1 MERNF
6 VDGYVEWQ
14 ANPEITGVNR
24 LPQHATFMPY
34 ASFEEA
40 QKAERYAS
48 SRCKVLNGK
57 WKFKLYKNYAY
68 RPSDFAQV
76 HYDTH
81 NWDTVQV
88 PGSWQMQGYDQS
100 QYCNVRYPWEGH
112 EDICPPAAP
121 TKHNP
126 VGCYVK
132 RIHVGADLLQK
143 RVVLCFEGVESA
155 FYLYV
160 NGQRVGYSESSFN
173 RAEFDVTRYLQEGS
187 NVIGVEVYRW
197 CTGSWLECQD
207 MWRLGGIFRDVYL
220 YTTEREYIRDFV
232 LKAQP
237 DGEMKDGFVE
247 VLVKTNGAYEGLS
260 LDMSVLDAA
269 GNTVALDCQYAN
281 EDHRTMLRAIVAGAD
296 LWSSEHPAL
305 YTLVLTL
312 KNNGAPIE
320 YISTKFGF
328 RKVEILDGV
337 IRIND
342 RRVVFKGT
350 NRHEFDCHTGR
361 YITEEVMRDDLEKM
375 KRANMNAVRTSHYP
389 NCPRWME
396 LCDEYGIYVI
406 DENNME
412 SHGTNRSTIIGCPQI
427 PDSRPEW
434 EKACMDRIQ
443 ALYER
448 DKNCTCVVCWS
459 MGNESLG
466 GETPKKMY
474 RYLKN
479 VDDTRFVHFECHGDP
494 EEQSLSDVQSKMYA
508 KPQECEEYA
517 LTRRDGRPYLLC
529 EYTHAMGNSCGSTD
543 EYTTLWD
550 KYPCLQGGFVWD
562 WVDQSILTKDDQG
575 REYLAYGGDF
585 GDEPNDGHFCGNG
598 LLFGDRRITP
608 KYYEIQKLYQYVDFC
623 AVDPVRG
630 QVEIK
635 NKYLFTDLAD
645 FELYWCQCSDKG
657 VFRDG
662 VVEVQLAPGEKK
674 VLDLEL
680 GRPCN
685 TEFYLNLE
693 LRTKEKTLWC
703 PAGFAVAKEQFVI
716 DAFANTYDELVAD
729 APLLVD
735 DTYGSL
741 RVMSDDVNI
750 RFERRE
756 RNQLVSIKVGGEE
769 LLQGP
774 MRFNFWRALTDND
787 RGTRAGSRLGCW
799 RDAGDTPGIYN
810 NTKWSIE
817 NYKILDGGK
826 KVVVVSGA
834 TVCTQPECKGQVVY
848 TITSKGMEVDMQFFP
863 NDALPEIPEVGLLFE
878 LPPDFENLTYLGAG
892 PEENYIDRCNAT
904 QIGLYNTTVTDLYT
918 DYLKP
923 QECGNRTGVRYAT
936 LVGQKKVFS
945 LVAEPVME
953 LNVSHWLPK
962 EIENTW
968 HGKDLPPVTKT
979 VVRCIARQQGVG
991 GYDSWGKRPE
1001 ESVTLRTG
1009 KLRDWGFTL
1018 VPKRARK

>member
-34 ASFEEA
+34 ASFAEA

-350 NRHEFDCHTGR
+350 NRHEFDCRTGR

-508 KPQECEEYA
+508 SP
-517 LTRRDGRPYLLC
+517 
-529 EYTHAMGNSCGSTD
+529 GN
-543 EYTTLWD
+543 
-550 KYPCLQGGFVWD
+550 V
-562 WVDQSILTKDDQG
+562 
-575 REYLAYGGDF
+575 
-585 GDEPNDGHFCGNG
+585 
-598 LLFGDRRITP
+598 
-608 KYYEIQKLYQYVDFC
+608 
-623 AVDPVRG
+623 
-630 QVEIK
+630 K
-635 NKYLFTDLAD
+635 NM
-645 FELYWCQCSDKG
+645 
-657 VFRDG
+657 
-662 VVEVQLAPGEKK
+662 P
-674 VLDLEL
+674 
-680 GRPCN
+680 
-685 TEFYLNLE
+685 
-693 LRTKEKTLWC
+693 
-703 PAGFAVAKEQFVI
+703 
-716 DAFANTYDELVAD
+716 
-729 APLLVD
+729 
-735 DTYGSL
+735 
-741 RVMSDDVNI
+741 
-750 RFERRE
+750 
-756 RNQLVSIKVGGEE
+756 
-769 LLQGP
+769 
-774 MRFNFWRALTDND
+774 
-787 RGTRAGSRLGCW
+787 
-799 RDAGDTPGIYN
+799 
-810 NTKWSIE
+810 
-817 NYKILDGGK
+817 
-826 KVVVVSGA
+826 
-834 TVCTQPECKGQVVY
+834 
-848 TITSKGMEVDMQFFP
+848 
-863 NDALPEIPEVGLLFE
+863 
-878 LPPDFENLTYLGAG
+878 
-892 PEENYIDRCNAT
+892 
-904 QIGLYNTTVTDLYT
+904 
-918 DYLKP
+918 
-923 QECGNRTGVRYAT
+923 
-936 LVGQKKVFS
+936 
-945 LVAEPVME
+945 
-953 LNVSHWLPK
+953 
-962 EIENTW
+962 
-968 HGKDLPPVTKT
+968 
-979 VVRCIARQQGVG
+979 
-991 GYDSWGKRPE
+991 
-1001 ESVTLRTG
+1001 
-1009 KLRDWGFTL
+1009 
-1018 VPKRARK
+1018 

>member
-34 ASFEEA
+34 ASFAEA

-132 RIHVGADLLQK
+132 RIHVGTDLLQK

-350 NRHEFDCHTGR
+350 NRHEFDCRTGR

-991 GYDSWGKRPE
+991 GYDSWGAHCNEKYKNKTDKTYR
-1001 ESVTLRTG
+1001 LKFQIR
-1009 KLRDWGFTL
+1009 F
-1018 VPKRARK
+1018 

>member
-269 GNTVALDCQYAN
+269 GNTVALDGQYAN

-296 LWSSEHPAL
+296 LWSSEHPTL

-350 NRHEFDCHTGR
+350 NRHEFDCRTGR

-662 VVEVQLAPGEKK
+662 VVEVQLVPGEKK

-756 RNQLVSIKVGGEE
+756 RNQLVSIKVGGQE

-834 TVCTQPECKGQVVY
+834 TVCTQPECKGQVIY

-991 GYDSWGKRPE
+991 GYDSWGAHCNEKYKNKTDKTYR
-1001 ESVTLRTG
+1001 LKFQIR
-1009 KLRDWGFTL
+1009 F
-1018 VPKRARK
+1018 

>member
-173 RAEFDVTRYLQEGS
+173 RAEFDVTCYLQEGS

-350 NRHEFDCHTGR
+350 NRHEFDCRTGR

-892 PEENYIDRCNAT
+892 PEENYIDRCNAA

-991 GYDSWGKRPE
+991 GYDSWGAHCNEKYKNKTDKTYR
-1001 ESVTLRTG
+1001 LKFQIR
-1009 KLRDWGFTL
+1009 F
-1018 VPKRARK
+1018 

>member
-34 ASFEEA
+34 ASFAEA

-237 DGEMKDGFVE
+237 DGEMKDGFVD

-350 NRHEFDCHTGR
+350 NRHEFDCRTGR

-693 LRTKEKTLWC
+693 LRTKEETLWC

-863 NDALPEIPEVGLLFE
+863 NDTLPEIPEVGLLFE

-991 GYDSWGKRPE
+991 GYDSWGAHCNEKYKNKTDKTYR
-1001 ESVTLRTG
+1001 LKFQIR
-1009 KLRDWGFTL
+1009 F
-1018 VPKRARK
+1018 

>member
-34 ASFEEA
+34 ASFAEA

-187 NVIGVEVYRW
+187 NVIGVEVYHW

-350 NRHEFDCHTGR
+350 NRHEFDCRTGR

-693 LRTKEKTLWC
+693 LRTKEETLWC

-863 NDALPEIPEVGLLFE
+863 NDTLPEIPEVGLLFE

-991 GYDSWGKRPE
+991 GYDSWGAHCNEKYKNKTDKTYR
-1001 ESVTLRTG
+1001 LKFQIR
-1009 KLRDWGFTL
+1009 F
-1018 VPKRARK
+1018 

>member
-585 GDEPNDGHFCGNG
+585 EDEPNDGHFCGNG

-962 EIENTW
+962 ELENTW

-991 GYDSWGKRPE
+991 GYDSWGAHCNEKYKNKTDKTYR
-1001 ESVTLRTG
+1001 LKFQIR
-1009 KLRDWGFTL
+1009 F
-1018 VPKRARK
+1018 

>member
-34 ASFEEA
+34 ASFAEA

-132 RIHVGADLLQK
+132 RIHVGAELLQK

-350 NRHEFDCHTGR
+350 NRHEFDCCTGR

-508 KPQECEEYA
+508 KPRECEEYA

-892 PEENYIDRCNAT
+892 PEENYIDRCNAA

-991 GYDSWGKRPE
+991 GYDSWGAHCNEKYKNKTDKTYR
-1001 ESVTLRTG
+1001 LKFQIR
-1009 KLRDWGFTL
+1009 F
-1018 VPKRARK
+1018 

>member
-247 VLVKTNGAYEGLS
+247 VLVKTNGAYEGLL

-269 GNTVALDCQYAN
+269 GNTVALDGQYAN

-296 LWSSEHPAL
+296 LWSSEHPTL

-350 NRHEFDCHTGR
+350 NRHEFDCRTGR

-635 NKYLFTDLAD
+635 NQYLFTDLAD

-834 TVCTQPECKGQVVY
+834 TVCTQPECKGQVIY

-991 GYDSWGKRPE
+991 GYDSWGAHCNEKYKNKTDKTYR
-1001 ESVTLRTG
+1001 LKFQIR
-1009 KLRDWGFTL
+1009 F
-1018 VPKRARK
+1018 

>member
-173 RAEFDVTRYLQEGS
+173 RAEFDVTRYLQEGF

-281 EDHRTMLRAIVAGAD
+281 EDHRTVLRAIVAGAD

-350 NRHEFDCHTGR
+350 NRHEFDCRTGR

-991 GYDSWGKRPE
+991 GYDSWGAHCNEKYKNKTDKTYR
-1001 ESVTLRTG
+1001 LKFQIR
-1009 KLRDWGFTL
+1009 F
-1018 VPKRARK
+1018 